1 MCVCNYIRK
10 CVCVYEYRAHVF
22 CVCVCV
28 RVWSL
33 RVDKYCTAQ
42 SRKLHETAYPKL
54 KQNIPAAQLFVT
66 SHLKRVGWQRSY
78 A

>member
-1 MCVCNYIRK
+1 MNIVRMY
-10 CVCVYEYRAHVF
+10 F
-22 CVCVCV
+22 VCVCV